1 MASLKVEMTE
11 FIDKLALTDSDYSE
25 ILESAAPIAEDAV
38 KKALRQSVRS
48 GSSELIDSVKP
59 YKPKRGRRSGG
70 YSQLIGPTGTNKKNP
85 DGSRRKKPVRN
96 AEIAAYLNYGTKK
109 MSARPWLD
117 KAANNAKRECAEKMQ
132 EEFNRRTK
140 G

>member
-1 MASLKVEMTE
+1 MANLKVEISD
-11 FIDKLALTDSDYSE
+11 FVDKLALTDSDYSE
-25 ILESAAPIAEDAV
+25 ILQSAAPIAEDAV
-38 KKALRQSVRS
+38 KKALRQSIRS
-48 GSSELIDSVKP
+48 GSSELVDSVKP

-70 YSQLIGPTGTNKKNP
+70 YSQLIGPTGMNKKNP

-96 AEIAAYLNYGTKK
+96 AEIAAYLNYGTAK

>member
-1 MASLKVEMTE
+1 MASLKVDMPDFVEKLTLTE
-11 FIDKLALTDSDYSE
+11 SDCKE
-25 ILESAAPIAEDAV
+25 ILTAASPVAENAV
-38 KKALRQSVRS
+38 KKALSQSIRS
-48 GSSELIDSVKP
+48 GSSELVDSVKP
-59 YKPKRGRRSGG
+59 YKPKRIRKSDG
-70 YSQLIGPTGTNKKNP
+70 YSQLIGPSGMNKKNP
-85 DGSRRKKPVRN
+85 DGSTRKKPVRN
-96 AEIAAYLNYGTKK
+96 AEIAAYLNYGTVK